1 MMKKLLVLSDSHGN
15 SDLVSSIVRTEL
27 PFDTLIFCGDGLA
40 DLVRAELP
48 NEFRVCP
55 VRGNVDRINGLDGD
69 DVAIEVI
76 ESVRIFVAHGDLFDV
91 RHTTIFLRS
100 AAAKEDCGL
109 IIFGH
114 THIPYLNASGNPVVL
129 NPGAVKNGSYATVTV
144 KGSAVK
150 CVMKEIG

>member
-1 MMKKLLVLSDSHGN
+1 MKKLLVLSDSHGN
-15 SDLVSSIVRTEL
+15 PDLVSAIVRTEL

-48 NEFRVCP
+48 KEFGVCA

-69 DVAIEVI
+69 DVAVEEI
-76 ESVRIFVAHGDLFDV
+76 ESVRIFVTHGDQSGV
-91 RHTTIFLRS
+91 RDTTVSIRNE
-100 AAAKEDCGL
+100 AAKEDCVL

-114 THIPYLNASGNPVVL
+114 THIPYLNAAGNPVVL
-129 NPGAVKNGSYATVTV
+129 NPGAVKDGSYATVVV

-150 CVMKEIG
+150 CTIKEIG